1 VPGGRVPALRAWI
14 VYSGA
19 WAVISTLSWTTTVL
33 YLVDVVGLTPLL
45 LVLAGTALEV
55 AYLLFEVP
63 TGVLADAVSRRLS
76 MVVAAA
82 GAGVAMITVGL
93 APNVAVVLAGMGL
106 WGLAWTFRSG
116 AEDAWVADEVGP
128 AALGRAFQ
136 VGAQVGR
143 VAGLVGI
150 AASVGLSLLDRRLP
164 LLAAGVAALVLALWI
179 ALRMPEQ
186 SPAGERETTSP
197 WRTARAGWR
206 VVTSSTVLL
215 LVLVVM
221 VLTGAWSESWDRL
234 WEALLILEVGFPGLD
249 PAVWFG
255 LLAAAALLLAAAVA
269 QPLLPR
275 LSGLGRVGLARLM
288 AVLVVVVAVS
298 VVAFATSG
306 SLLAAV
312 PAYLAVV
319 VCRDLMEPLSLT
331 FLNLTITDSARRAT
345 VLSLLNVGDSAGE
358 LAGGPAIGVVADVR
372 GLRTALVVSA
382 LLLVPVA
389 GLWAGLARRSR
400 PAP

>member
-1 VPGGRVPALRAWI
+1 M
-14 VYSGA
+14 
-19 WAVISTLSWTTTVL
+19 ISALSWTTTVL
-33 YLVDVVGLTPLL
+33 YLVEDVGLTPLL

-82 GAGVAMITVGL
+82 GSGVAMITVGL
-93 APNVAVVLAGMGL
+93 APNAAVVLAGMAL

-116 AEDAWVADEVGP
+116 AEDAWVADELGA
-128 AALGRAFQ
+128 AALGCAYQ

-143 VAGLVGI
+143 VAGLAGI
-150 AASVGLSLLDRRLP
+150 AAAVGLSLLDRRLP
-164 LLAAGVAALVLALWI
+164 VLAAGVAALLLALWI
-179 ALRMPEQ
+179 ALRLPEQ
-186 SPAGERETTSP
+186 SRIAAEQVTASP

-206 VVTSSTVLL
+206 IVASSTVLL
-215 LVLVVM
+215 LLFVVM

-234 WEALLILEVGFPGLD
+234 WEALLILEVGFPSLD

-255 LLAAAALLLAAAVA
+255 LLAAAALLLAAVIV
-269 QPLLPR
+269 QPLLPS

-288 AVLVVVVAVS
+288 AVLVLAVGVS
-298 VVAFATSG
+298 AVAFATSG

-319 VCRDLMEPLSLT
+319 VCRDVMGPLSST

-358 LAGGPAIGVVADVR
+358 LAGGPAIGVVADAR
-372 GLRTALVVSA
+372 GLRTALLLSA
-382 LLLVPVA
+382 LLLVPVVA
-389 GLWAGLARRSR
+389 LWGGLAYRSQGDDGER
-400 PAP
+400 PISGPRP